1 MDATTVPNSLPVVLF
16 LGSGRVATN
25 LCQAL
30 ASEPYHAI
38 QARSWGQVRA
48 LAGFLRPDLLV
59 LAPGC
64 PEELAW
70 QECFAAD
77 VPQLLIAADGP
88 GLGWPLPW
96 SDFVTAVRLCT
107 AIDAPVIA

>member
-1 MDATTVPNSLPVVLF
+1 MDVTTVPHSLPVVLF
-16 LGSGRVATN
+16 LGSGRVATS

-38 QARSWGQVRA
+38 QARSWVQVRA

-59 LAPGC
+59 LAPHC
-64 PEELAW
+64 PEETAW

-77 VPQLLIAADGP
+77 VPQLLVTAGGP

-96 SDFVTAVRLCT
+96 SDFVAAVRSRT
-107 AIDAPVIA
+107 APAAPVIA